1 MDVKREEDF
10 AYFDEL
16 AEPLG
21 LLERAFQAAG
31 EDIRFE
37 GAVDELSG
45 IVWIFI
51 CRGPM
56 HIGQVEV
63 NRIMPADVLKDV
75 AAAVSVSGARIA
87 REVERWTA

>member
-10 AYFDEL
+10 ACFDEL
-16 AEPLG
+16 AEPLQY
-21 LLERAFQAAG
+21 LERAFNAAG
-31 EDIRFE
+31 EEIRFE

-63 NRIMPADVLKDV
+63 NRIMPAEVLKDV
-75 AAAVSVSGARIA
+75 AAAVSVSEAWVA
-87 REVERWTA
+87 REEEQWTA